1 MEYYVKKGCQM
12 NNRVK
17 EAFTQLASD
26 YEHNVD
32 TKNVYNIDY
41 ERPAMMKLLPTNLND
56 WKVLDA
62 GCAAGWY
69 TQQLVNRGAKVTASD
84 ISPEMVAATKRRVG
98 GTAEVLC
105 LNLEEKLP
113 FDNQSFDLIVSSLVL
128 HYVKDWSK
136 TFSEFRR
143 ILKPNGRLLFSIHH
157 PFMDIKLS
165 TTEEYFSTEL
175 IVDKWKRQNEW
186 VEVPFYRRPLQVIVN
201 ETLDHFSIEK
211 IIEPQPTKEFQEKEP
226 EKYERLMKNPQFM
239 IVKALKSK

>member
-1 MEYYVKKGCQM
+1 M

-17 EAFTQLASD
+17 EAFTELAND

-41 ERPAMMKLLPTNLND
+41 ERPAMMKLLPSDLKD
-56 WKVLDA
+56 WNVLDA

-69 TQQLVNRGAKVTASD
+69 THQLVNRGAKVTASD
-84 ISPEMVAATKRRVG
+84 ISREMVEATKRRVG
-98 GTAEVLC
+98 ETAEVLC
-105 LNLEEKLP
+105 LDLEERLP
-113 FDNQSFDLIVSSLVL
+113 FEDQSFDLIVSSLVL

-165 TTEEYFSTEL
+165 TNDDYFATEL
-175 IVDKWKRQNEW
+175 IVDKWKRQEKMI
-186 VEVPFYRRPLQVIVN
+186 EVPFYRRPLQVVVN
-201 ETLDHFSIEK
+201 ETLEYFSIEK
-211 IIEPQPTKEFQEKEP
+211 IIEPQPTKEFKEKEP
-226 EKYERLMKNPQFM
+226 EKYVGLMKNPHFM
-239 IVKALKSK
+239 IIKALRNS